1 MDYPNRGTLWTNSY
15 KKTDAQPDMKGD
27 IKLELDLVKDLL
39 ENAESDHV
47 VIKMSAWLGKDKD
60 GNRKVSQQRP
70 LARRTHG
77 MTKKPKT
84 IEDWQRVCNSLNNA
98 LQSQMQDEAKLR
110 SVIDNLE
117 EQIGKLEE
125 QLTMSVG
132 VIKYLELQIARSNP
146 VRSDKNRA

>member
-1 MDYPNRGTLWTNSY
+1 
-15 KKTDAQPDMKGD
+15 
-27 IKLELDLVKDLL
+27 
-39 ENAESDHV
+39 
-47 VIKMSAWLGKDKD
+47 
-60 GNRKVSQQRP
+60 
-70 LARRTHG
+70 

-84 IEDWQRVCNSLNNA
+84 VKDWEKVCGQLNDVIH
-98 LQSQMQDEAKLR
+98 SQHADEAKLR

-117 EQIGKLEE
+117 EQIAKLEE

>member
-1 MDYPNRGTLWTNSY
+1 MN
-15 KKTDAQPDMKGD
+15 
-27 IKLELDLVKDLL
+27 
-39 ENAESDHV
+39 
-47 VIKMSAWLGKDKD
+47 
-60 GNRKVSQQRP
+60 
-70 LARRTHG
+70 
-77 MTKKPKT
+77 KPKT
-84 IEDWQRVCNSLNNA
+84 VKDWEKVCNNLNNA

-117 EQIGKLEE
+117 EQVGKLEE